1 EPSPCGAGFMPAGG
15 VRFPT
20 AVAAAPPV
28 GRGKPGPTPGLAASR
43 RVDNA
48 VLVHHRAGTA
58 RLAACWWL
66 AEGLSSQRS
75 DTDLVQRLAHA
86 APEAALRALV
96 LGGQVDFLVPVD
108 AVGEDDLLAGQAV
121 ADQAQRAVAQAGL
134 VLMGGR
140 GVQLAVAQEVLLAR
154 LHLQGEA
161 GDAGEVEG
169 AVGQQR
175 PVGAEQRPA

>member
-1 EPSPCGAGFMPAGG
+1 MPAGGVRFPTAVAAAPPSAGINPAPHRPCNCRTGREPSPCGAGFMPAGG

-20 AVAAAPPV
+20 AVAAAPSSAGVNPAPHRV
-28 GRGKPGPTPGLAASR
+28 CAAASR

-108 AVGEDDLLAGQAV
+108 AVGEDDLLAGQA
-121 ADQAQRAVAQAGL
+121 
-134 VLMGGR
+134 
-140 GVQLAVAQEVLLAR
+140 
-154 LHLQGEA
+154 
-161 GDAGEVEG
+161 
-169 AVGQQR
+169 
-175 PVGAEQRPA
+175 